1 MRSESARQ
9 EELDRARLAAIVNS
23 CPDPIIG
30 ETLDGIITDWN
41 PAAERVYGYRADEA
55 IGQSIV
61 LISPPDRS
69 DEVRYLLHQV
79 RQGTT
84 VEGYETVRRTR
95 DGRLIDVSLTVFP
108 IRDEQGVVIGASATT
123 RDISGRKAA
132 EAALVEAR
140 QQAQHTLE
148 LISDGFLTLDRKWR
162 ITYLNAAAEAILA
175 CKRQVVVQTSIWRA
189 LELEEASP
197 FSAACHQAMASGE
210 TTRIEF
216 FHAPGERWL
225 EARIDPHADGLTI
238 LLQDV
243 TESHTLSQ
251 ELHASEAKYRAL
263 VEHLPAA
270 VYMLA
275 ADDNETPLYYSPYI
289 EQLMGVSAE
298 DVVRAR
304 EEHWL
309 SFLHPDDIERVAMA
323 NEQAMAGDG
332 HFRAEY
338 RTLRGDGSYIWVLDE
353 CVPILDAAGNVLA
366 WQGILMDITARIE
379 AEAVQAR
386 LAAIVEGA
394 DDAIFSRTL
403 DGTITSWNEGAE
415 RLFGWTASE
424 MIGQSYVKLIPGG
437 EVIELEALLEEIG
450 QGPARIESTRQT
462 ASGDLIDVAVS
473 LSPIRDQDG
482 RVLGMASITR
492 DITERKLAEAALRE
506 ALEAAQAATRS
517 KAQML
522 ATMSH
527 ELRTPLQAVLG
538 YADFLLNGLGGELSE
553 PQREDIGYI
562 RGGATRMVTLIEQ
575 MLDLSRIEVGKVG
588 LAVEEVDP
596 RDVIEQVRQDIAP
609 LAEGKGLHVTIEV
622 CSDVPVLQADAMRV
636 RQILLN
642 LAGNA
647 VKFTERGT
655 IAISARAA
663 ADGGVDI
670 SVRDTGIGIA
680 ASDLE
685 TIFQEFRQIDG
696 EATRRHGGAG
706 LGLGIARGLA
716 ELMGGYITVTSA
728 LGSGST
734 FTLHLRGGEGG
745 EGGRRAMSVQ

>member
-1 MRSESARQ
+1 MKNEQARQ
-9 EELDRARLAAIVNS
+9 NELDRARLAAIVQS

-41 PAAERVYGYRADEA
+41 PAAERVYGYRAGEA
-55 IGQSIV
+55 VGQSIV
-61 LISPPDRS
+61 LISPPDRF
-69 DEVRYLLHQV
+69 DEVRYLLSQV
-79 RQGTT
+79 QQGTS
-84 VEGYETVRRTR
+84 VEALETVRRAR

-108 IRDEQGVVIGASATT
+108 IRDEQGAVIGASATT

-140 QQAQHTLE
+140 QRAQHVLE
-148 LISDGFLTLDRKWR
+148 LISDGFLTLDRAWR
-162 ITYLNAAAEAILA
+162 ITYLNAAAESMLK
-175 CKRQVVVQTSIWRA
+175 CKRQVVVQSSIWKA

-197 FSAACHQAMASGE
+197 FAAACRQAMAGGA

-225 EARIDPHADGLTI
+225 EARIDPHADGLAI
-238 LLQDV
+238 VLQDV
-243 TESHTLSQ
+243 TDAHTLSQ

-270 VYMLA
+270 VYLLA
-275 ADDNETPLYYSPYI
+275 ADENETPLYYSPYI
-289 EQLMGVSAE
+289 EQLVGVSADE
-298 DVVRAR
+298 VIRAR

-309 SFLHPDDIERVAMA
+309 NFLHPDDVERVAAA
-323 NEQAMAGDG
+323 NELAMAERG

-338 RTLRGDGSYIWVLDE
+338 RTMREDGSFIWVLDE
-353 CVPILDAAGNVLA
+353 CVPLLDASGAVLA
-366 WQGILMDITARIE
+366 WQGILMDITDRIE
-379 AEAVQAR
+379 AEAVRAR
-386 LAAIVEGA
+386 LAAIVDGA
-394 DDAIFSRTL
+394 EDAIFSRTL

-415 RLFGWTASE
+415 RLFGWTAQE
-424 MIGQSYVKLIPGG
+424 MIGQSYAKLIPGG
-437 EVIELEALLEEIG
+437 ETIALDALLQEIG
-450 QGPARIESTRQT
+450 QGPARFETTRRT
-462 ASGDLIDVAVS
+462 ATRDLIDVAVS

-482 RVLGMASITR
+482 RMQGVASITR
-492 DITERKLAEAALRE
+492 DITERKRAEVALHE

-517 KAQML
+517 KAKML

-538 YADFLLNGLGGELSE
+538 YAEFLLNGLGGELSE
-553 PQREDIGYI
+553 LQREDIGYI
-562 RGGATRMVTLIEQ
+562 HGGATRMVTLIEQ
-575 MLDLSRIEVGKVG
+575 MLDLSRIEVGKVT
-588 LAVEEVDP
+588 LATEDVDL
-596 RDVIEQVRQDIAP
+596 RQIIEQVRQDIAP
-609 LAEGKGLHVTIEV
+609 LAEVKGLKVTVDV
-622 CSDVPVLQADAMRV
+622 CPDLPILPLDAMRV

-647 VKFTERGT
+647 VKFTEQGT
-655 IAISARAA
+655 ITLGAVAA
-663 ADGGVDI
+663 ADGGADL
-670 SVRDTGIGIA
+670 SVYDTGIGIA
-680 ASDLE
+680 ERDLE

-716 ELMGGYITVTSA
+716 ELMGGAITVISA
-728 LGSGST
+728 LGAGST

-745 EGGRRAMSVQ
+745 EGG